1 MRGGAAVRS
10 LTGARNGRSDCRHPE
25 CRPLDRLF
33 LAVKGD
39 KRIFSFSWRA
49 TGGQTDLFQGGQTDL
64 FIFMAGHPQ
73 RAGGG
78 IEHVVLNKICCALT
92 DLLMP

>member
-1 MRGGAAVRS
+1 MRGGEAVRFFNRR
-10 LTGARNGRSDCRHPE
+10 TKR
-25 CRPLDRLF
+25 RPDSSYHELEPLGRLF
-33 LAVKGD
+33 LAVKGG
-39 KRIFSFSWRA
+39 KRIFSFLWRA

-64 FIFMAGHPQ
+64 FIFMAG
-73 RAGGG
+73 GG